1 MKTMPLA
8 LYIYFGENVTDWGNV
23 MAGAALTTLPTLI
36 MFLPLQRYMVAGLA
50 AGSVKQ

>member
-1 MKTMPLA
+1 
-8 LYIYFGENVTDWGNV
+8 
-23 MAGAALTTLPTLI
+23 MAGAALTTLPTLL